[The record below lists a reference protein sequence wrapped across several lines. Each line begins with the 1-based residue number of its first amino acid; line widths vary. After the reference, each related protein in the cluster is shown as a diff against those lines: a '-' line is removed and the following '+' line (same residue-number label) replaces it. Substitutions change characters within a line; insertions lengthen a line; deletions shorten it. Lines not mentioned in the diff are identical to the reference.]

1 MLLAVLLTTGA
12 LTLVAWL
19 IFNLSVYALPA
30 FVGIAAA
37 SLAHRT
43 GAGLIGAAI
52 VGLAAGALVH
62 AAGQI
67 AFGTVRGALA
77 RACIAAIYTI
87 PAIATGYYTAN
98 GVIELCVP
106 GAFWRQVFSI
116 IGATVVGVVSY
127 FRLAAVAPLR
137 MERDQAS
144 ASSEARLAARHEHEP
159 VRP

>member
-12 LTLVAWL
+12 LTLVALL
-19 IFNLSVYALPA
+19 IFNLSVYALPV
-30 FVGIAAA
+30 FVGITAA

-87 PAIATGYYTAN
+87 PAVVTGYYAAI

-106 GAFWRQVFSI
+106 GAFWRQVFSVA
-116 IGATVVGVVSY
+116 GAAVVGVVSY
-127 FRLAAVAPLR
+127 SRLAPLR
-137 MERDQAS
+137 MERGQAS
-144 ASSEARLAARHEHEP
+144 ASPDARLAGRAEHEA
-159 VRP
+159 VRS